1 MSFVAEIRAHSQ
13 LTQDELAARAGTSR
27 SRLSAYEN
35 DRTAPELD
43 TLERLAAAAGLELA
57 LAPRG
62 SRRIAQQIE
71 AIRHAVAEGRTSDAV
86 RLVAE
91 IVAWVRDDVVS
102 LDTLAHEPA
111 STGDRRW
118 DALLAGT
125 AELLHHEA
133 GRPVPGWAASPARS
147 LDFPWFV
154 SSLRSLRPE
163 IYRTTPAPL
172 AARGVLI
179 SAAALQS
186 L

>member
-1 MSFVAEIRAHSQ
+1 M
-13 LTQDELAARAGTSR
+13 TQGELAARAGTSR
-27 SRLSAYEN
+27 TRLSAYEN

-62 SRRIAQQIE
+62 SRRIAHQID
-71 AIRHAVAEGRTSDAV
+71 AIRLAVADDRTSDAV

-91 IVAWVRDDVVS
+91 IMAWVRDDVVS
-102 LDTLAHEPA
+102 LETLTAEPA
-111 STGDRRW
+111 STGVRRW
-118 DALLAGT
+118 DALLAGL

-133 GRPVPGWAASPARS
+133 GQPVPGWTASPGRS
-147 LDFPWFV
+147 LDTPWFV
-154 SSLRSLRPE
+154 SGLRSLRPE

-179 SAAALQS
+179 SAASLQS
-186 L
+186 V